1 MKQLLLFL
9 AAIVLAAGS
18 AGCSGPTEYRADSPE
33 IEYTGR
39 THAPGDGSVSFDWSG
54 TYLTCRFTGG
64 YLAMRVTDTKRNY
77 YNLYIDGRLQPHP
90 VVTHGTDSLVVL
102 ARDLSFGEHLI
113 RLQKRT
119 EGEQGRTTIHAF
131 TLSASGKLLPAQARR
146 ERLIEFIGDSLTCG
160 FGTEGAGKDDPFL
173 PETEDCNDAYACML
187 ARLFDAD
194 YTLVA
199 HSGRGL
205 VRNYG
210 DPEPVSA
217 SGTLVHRV
225 GNLYDE
231 CDTLA
236 WDYAAARRPD
246 AVVVNLGTNDFSTR
260 PHPSAEQFKAGYAR
274 LVDHLRRVYGPVPV
288 VCVAPRIAPELL
300 DHIRAF
306 VRESGDER
314 LYVAAYMEDYCNG
327 SSDLGSCGHPNRAG
341 QRKMAMLIAP
351 YLSTATGWEIP
362 DRPIE

>member
-1 MKQLLLFL
+1 MKQLIFL
-9 AAIVLAAGS
+9 AAAALLALT
-18 AGCSGPTEYRADSPE
+18 AGCSGRSAEYRADAPQ
-33 IEYTGR
+33 IEYVGR

-54 TYLTCRFTGG
+54 TYLSCRFTGG

-77 YNLYIDGRLQPHP
+77 YNLFIDGELQPRP
-90 VVTHGTDSLVVL
+90 IVTEGTDSLIVL
-102 ARDLSFGEHLI
+102 ARDLSFGEHLV

-131 TLSASGKLLPAQARR
+131 LLSSHGELLPAAARR

-160 FGTEGAGKDDPFL
+160 FGTEGTGKDDPFL
-173 PETEDCNDAYACML
+173 PETEDCNDSYACML

-194 YTLVA
+194 YVLIA

-217 SGTLVHRV
+217 GGTLNHRA
-225 GNLYDE
+225 GNLFDE

-236 WDYAAARRPD
+236 WDFAAARRPD
-246 AVVVNLGTNDFSTR
+246 AVVVNLGSNDFSTR
-260 PHPSAEQFKAGYAR
+260 PHPSAEKFKAGYAR
-274 LVDHLRRVYGPVPV
+274 LVGHLRRVYGAVPV
-288 VCVAPRIAPELL
+288 VCVAPRVEAEVL

-306 VRESGDER
+306 VRESGDDR
-314 LYVAAYMEDYCNG
+314 LYVAAFMQNYCNG
-327 SSDLGSCGHPNRAG
+327 DSDLGSCGHPNRAG

-362 DRPIE
+362 CRAIE